1 MRPFPFIP
9 IFKAA
14 SCVQIQLIKGAAFFV
29 LATLHLG
36 AAALFEDSFD
46 YSDWDAGPRP
56 MSATWESWQR
66 KPVIEEGADPV
77 YPARYLKL
85 ANSIVSTSLR
95 KPVDS
100 DFVLTV
106 QLLSTHYGRL
116 HWFGLSNEDGTDGYF
131 VAWDTGL
138 ASQFS
143 SQGRVAIGKID
154 LKPSERLGYQRP
166 GPFITKPATSGHN
179 SSNTQSAAISP
190 PFATLA
196 LKWSNAQ
203 KRLTLLVNNIEIAS
217 ADDVSPGSLSRLLL
231 AGNSAALISS
241 VKLETPIR

>member
-1 MRPFPFIP
+1 MRPPSFLP
-9 IFKAA
+9 ILQAA
-14 SCVQIQLIKGAAFFV
+14 SSAQIQFIKGGVVFFV
-29 LATLHLG
+29 LAALHLG
-36 AAALFEDSFD
+36 AATLFEDSFD

-56 MSATWESWQR
+56 MSAQWESWQR
-66 KPVIEEGADPV
+66 KPVIERASEPG
-77 YPARYLKL
+77 YPPHHLKL
-85 ANSIVSTSLR
+85 GNGIVSTSLK
-95 KPVDS
+95 KPVES

-116 HWFGLSNEDGTDGYF
+116 HWFGLSNADDTNGYF

-166 GPFITKPATSGHN
+166 GPFLTKLTTSGHN

-190 PFATLA
+190 PFATLT
-196 LKWSNAQ
+196 LKWSSSQ

-217 ADDVSPGSLSRLLL
+217 TDDVSPGSLSRLHL
-231 AGNSAALISS
+231 AGNISVLFSS
-241 VKLETPIR
+241 VKLETP